1 MPVIKSISYFVIWI
15 NCFHFKLAS
24 NSLGNNTYSISIEL
38 PSGQQQVKIFAH
50 NPVGW
55 SDATPFV
62 RGVLVSG
69 FQMNEANIMI
79 LLFLN
84 CLALITFGKMS

>member
-1 MPVIKSISYFVIWI
+1 M
-15 NCFHFKLAS
+15 
-24 NSLGNNTYSISIEL
+24 
-38 PSGQQQVKIFAH
+38 KIFAH